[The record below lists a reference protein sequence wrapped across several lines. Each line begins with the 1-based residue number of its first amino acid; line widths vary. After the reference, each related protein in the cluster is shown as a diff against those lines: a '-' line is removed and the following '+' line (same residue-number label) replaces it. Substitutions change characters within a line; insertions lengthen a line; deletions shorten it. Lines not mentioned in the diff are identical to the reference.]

1 METLM
6 QEARTAA
13 RMPPIPNLSMPAVP
27 KQCVS
32 ARFGILEYT
41 DWIDESMAWKQT
53 CTLKGRWLVRD
64 TNDPNAGY
72 SVSLWETAEAM
83 LKYEAG
89 EFFRTKVKLALQ
101 PYFVDGFTTSRC
113 EVRVIEEFRN

>member
-1 METLM
+1 MYMRIIWGKIRPGQWEPYEETYKRIFL
-6 QEARTAA
+6 AKKPT
-13 RMPPIPNLSMPAVP
+13 
-27 KQCVS
+27 
-32 ARFGILEYT
+32 
-41 DWIDESMAWKQT
+41 IDG
-53 CTLKGRWLVRD
+53 LKGRWLVRD

-83 LKYEAG
+83 RKYEAG